1 MPATFYQHPSAKAIL
16 KDPRDPEIVDKYALP
31 QLGHDEPIRAAI
43 ERGEEQMCVCGVPT
57 RHHFTLDLKTWLGC
71 TNAKDRQQGPRN
83 PQRWNDAYPSVTCA
97 VRLALLAK
105 CGPEMEQFFDS
116 AFTHDEKVSI
126 AIEIANA
133 AVTEYRRLER
143 AK

>member
-1 MPATFYQHPSAKAIL
+1 MPKAILLQHPSAEAIL
-16 KDPRDPEIVDKYALP
+16 KDPRDPYDLP
-31 QLGHDEPIRAAI
+31 QLGHDTPISAAMARTVDDI
-43 ERGEEQMCVCGVPT
+43 CVCGVPR

-71 TNAKDRQQGPRN
+71 PEAKARQHGPKN
-83 PQRWNDAYPSVTCA
+83 PERWNDPHPSVTCA

-105 CGPEMEQFFDS
+105 CGPQMEVFFDS
-116 AFTHDEKVSI
+116 TYTHDEKLAVALAI
-126 AIEIANA
+126 AKA